1 MEIQNKD
8 FESLSKFAGKP
19 KKDQKILPFKSPM
32 LENYL
37 AERQKTEED
46 EPEEKK
52 NLTSIYL
59 EHLGQDIITDDE
71 Q

>member
-1 MEIQNKD
+1 MEIENKD
-8 FESLSKFAGKP
+8 FETLSKFASKP
-19 KKDQKILPFKSPM
+19 KKDQKIVPFKSPM

-46 EPEEKK
+46 EVEEKK
-52 NLTSIYL
+52 NLTSVFL

-71 Q
+71 